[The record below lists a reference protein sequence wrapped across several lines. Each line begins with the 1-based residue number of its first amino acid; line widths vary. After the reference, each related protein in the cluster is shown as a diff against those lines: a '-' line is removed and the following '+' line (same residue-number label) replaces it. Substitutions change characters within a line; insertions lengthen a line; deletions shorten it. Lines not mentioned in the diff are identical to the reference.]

1 MSQSS
6 NLLMFPV
13 KSSMLSYVWIGVHV
27 YAKSSGWSRGWQ
39 MPDLRGSAK
48 FANAP
53 GLTNAP
59 QLPGESRAHLELTD
73 SLIVVTRF
81 CKKNLPCF
89 NGRPLLNVLAVGKVN
104 IQTSYSVL
112 KTVLTQLRY
121 LLIRHDSHS
130 LMADSNKNINS
141 QLFYTAALS

>member
-1 MSQSS
+1 MAAGLANARS
-6 NLLMFPV
+6 P
-13 KSSMLSYVWIGVHV
+13 G
-27 YAKSSGWSRGWQ
+27 R
-39 MPDLRGSAK
+39 AK

-53 GLTNAP
+53 PPGLTRRANTP
-59 QLPGESRAHLELTD
+59 QLPGGSRAHLELTD

-89 NGRPLLNVLAVGKVN
+89 NGRALLNVLAVGKVN